1 LLLAQV
7 LARAGFDT
15 VEAAD
20 GDEGLRQ
27 ARSERPDLVVLDLGL
42 PRVDG
47 FEVCR
52 RLRAD
57 AAFSTLPIIVLT
69 GRSDLGDV
77 VAALDAGA
85 DDFVA
90 KPFRQ
95 PELLARIRSA
105 LRLRAAYE
113 HVQGAHAVVAALAN
127 AVEAKDQLTE
137 DHCQRLAS
145 LSVRLAAEAGIGGPE
160 LEWIALGALLHD
172 VGKIGVPESV
182 LGKPGPLSDEEWAL
196 MRRHPEIG
204 ERICQP
210 LAFAAQVRPMIRH
223 HHERWDGRGYPDALR
238 AEAIP
243 LGARIIGI
251 VDAFDAMTHDRPY
264 RPSLDLD
271 QAIDEVRR
279 NVGHQF
285 DPDLAPSFMAIIEG
299 RSMEPDEP
307 EPMPTLALLGLA
319 RPADRVREH
328 LAAARLN

>member
-1 LLLAQV
+1 
-7 LARAGFDT
+7 
-15 VEAAD
+15 
-20 GDEGLRQ
+20 
-27 ARSERPDLVVLDLGL
+27 
-42 PRVDG
+42 
-47 FEVCR
+47 
-52 RLRAD
+52 
-57 AAFSTLPIIVLT
+57 
-69 GRSDLGDV
+69 
-77 VAALDAGA
+77 
-85 DDFVA
+85 
-90 KPFRQ
+90 
-95 PELLARIRSA
+95 
-105 LRLRAAYE
+105 
-113 HVQGAHAVVAALAN
+113 
-127 AVEAKDQLTE
+127 
-137 DHCQRLAS
+137 
-145 LSVRLAAEAGIGGPE
+145 
-160 LEWIALGALLHD
+160 
-172 VGKIGVPESV
+172 
-182 LGKPGPLSDEEWAL
+182 
-196 MRRHPEIG
+196 
-204 ERICQP
+204 
-210 LAFAAQVRPMIRH
+210 MIRH